1 MQTKL
6 TYYTLFVLLLLFSSC
21 HKKQGNKTIHST
33 TGNELIEVNRI
44 LVKKD
49 QQRIKN
55 YSERMGWKM
64 TETETGF
71 WYGILSEGTGDTIVN
86 GKLVTLD
93 YTLSLLDGQLCY
105 TSKELGPKEFVV
117 GKGNVE
123 SGLEQAILLFKQ
135 GTKARIILPP
145 YLGYGLPGDSKK
157 IPARAI
163 LVYEIEVLSVT
174 NPQ

>member
-6 TYYTLFVLLLLFSSC
+6 TYCALLAFLLLFTSC
-21 HKKQGNKTIHST
+21 HKKQPQQTKHLT

-71 WYGILSEGTGDTIVN
+71 WYGILSEGSGDNIVN
-86 GKLVTLD
+86 GKLVTID

-105 TSKELGPKEFVV
+105 SSKELGPKEFVV

-123 SGLEQAILLFKQ
+123 SGLEQAILLLKK
-135 GTKARIILPP
+135 GTKARIIIPP
-145 YLGYGLPGDSKK
+145 YLGYGLTGDSKK